1 MSDPAVTRFPDAR
14 LLIFAK
20 APVPGQVKSRLVP
33 DIGEHAAAELHRL
46 MTLNTVVMAVNSGI
60 CPVELWCSPDPS
72 HQFFQKLGQRVP
84 VTLRTQQ
91 GSDLGER
98 MFHAAGCALQEAN
111 SIIIIGSDC
120 LQITN
125 DHLAMAMAYLAEQS
139 LECVVAPAYDGG
151 YVLIGMNKID
161 RRLFQNIDWGT
172 SDVMKQTQDA
182 LRGLQWRWA
191 ELPTLR
197 DTDVKTDLLH
207 ILSSRD
213 QYRPDPGIDSLLQDI
228 IFGQQPKF

>member
-1 MSDPAVTRFPDAR
+1 MSDPGTTRFPDAR

-20 APVPGQVKSRLVP
+20 APVSGQVKSRLVP
-33 DIGEHAAAELHRL
+33 DIGKQAATELHRL
-46 MTLNTVVMAVNSGI
+46 MTLNTVAMAVDSGV

-72 HQFFQKLGQRVP
+72 DDFFQTVVQRFP

-98 MFHAAGCALQEAN
+98 MFHAASCALQEVN
-111 SIIIIGSDC
+111 NVIIIGSDC

-125 DHLAMAMAYLAEQS
+125 DYLVMATAYLSKQS
-139 LECVVAPAYDGG
+139 VECVVAPAYDGG
-151 YVLIGMNKID
+151 YVLIGVNRID
-161 RRLFQNIDWGT
+161 RRLFQNVAWGT
-172 SDVMKQTQDA
+172 GDVMKQTQDA
-182 LRGLQWRWA
+182 LKQLQWRWA

-207 ILSSRD
+207 MLSNRD

-228 IFGQQPKF
+228 ISGQQPKV